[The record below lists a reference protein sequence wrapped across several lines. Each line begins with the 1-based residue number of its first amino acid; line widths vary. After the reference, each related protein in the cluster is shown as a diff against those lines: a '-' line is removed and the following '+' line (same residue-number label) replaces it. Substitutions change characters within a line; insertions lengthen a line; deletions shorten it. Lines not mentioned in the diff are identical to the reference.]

1 MQKLRVVSILLIAIL
16 AIVVGAHGDTALAGN
31 ATQYHVQVNDV
42 TIPWNILLEG
52 DFCSDILPGVVVDT
66 DDFGSDRVKKATVID
81 LGNGNKRITVS
92 DLVKGTATDNFG
104 DTYTFLYQN
113 NANYEFDGK
122 TVRIAMKDTFWLR
135 GGDVN
140 LILGFNWRWAY
151 PANSL
156 DVFEIS
162 NGNGQVID
170 LAVDPFVFAT
180 NDGVNE
186 DPGIIPGSWQ
196 QLSTRGDPWNCDPL

>member
-1 MQKLRVVSILLIAIL
+1 MRTLRVVSILLIAML
-16 AIVVGAHGDTALAGN
+16 AVVVGVQSDTALAGN

-52 DFCSDILPGVVVDT
+52 DFCADIPPGVVVDT
-66 DDFGSDRVKKATVID
+66 DDFGSDRVKQAAVVD
-81 LGNGNKRITVS
+81 LGNGDRRITVS

-104 DTYTFLYQN
+104 DSYTFLYEN
-113 NANYEFDGK
+113 NANYYFDGA
-122 TVRIAMKDTFWLR
+122 TVRIAMKDTFWLK
-135 GGDVN
+135 GGAVN

-151 PANSL
+151 RANSL
-156 DVFEIS
+156 DVVEIS

-170 LAVDPFVFAT
+170 LVVDPFIFAT

-186 DPGIIPGSWQ
+186 DPGIVPGSWQ